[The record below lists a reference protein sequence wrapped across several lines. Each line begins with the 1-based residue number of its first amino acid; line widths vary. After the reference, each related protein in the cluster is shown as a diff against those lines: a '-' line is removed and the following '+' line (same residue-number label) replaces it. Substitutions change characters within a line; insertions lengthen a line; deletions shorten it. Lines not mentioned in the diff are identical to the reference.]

1 MLDPFVQIVTDEKG
15 RKLNDRTGKTIAEM
29 YGHSIDTAS
38 PRPSMGLWVGRLL
51 IRMGE
56 KLTKQDVSLKTE
68 KEEA

>member
-1 MLDPFVQIVTDEKG
+1 MFDPFVQIASDEKG
-15 RKLNDRTGKTIAEM
+15 KKLNGRAGESIAEM

-56 KLTKQDVSLKTE
+56 KLTKQDVSLNTDKE
-68 KEEA
+68 KA

>member
-1 MLDPFVQIVTDEKG
+1 MLDPFVQIVADEKG
-15 RKLNDRTGKTIAEM
+15 RKINARKSESIAEI

-51 IRMGE
+51 IRMGQ
-56 KLTKQDVSLKTE
+56 KLTKQDVSLGTE